1 MLLLYGIDIISIVI
15 WELYVGITNIYLKW
29 MKMDPDEFKY
39 GLLGWSLFIEV
50 PRIIGGFLLINFLS
64 QFVK

>member
-29 MKMDPDEFKY
+29 MKMDPDEFKF
-39 GLLGWSLFIEV
+39 GLLGWSLLIEV
-50 PRIIGGFLLINFLS
+50 PRIIGGFFLINFLS